1 MTLFERAVAQFQVNL
16 PLLLAAGLAG
26 FSWWL
31 VQSTPK
37 EVTQPRPARVST
49 QADYELF
56 GATVA
61 HFDDQ
66 GRLQAVIDG
75 EAMRHYPVNDEI
87 KIDRMVLSA
96 RDPKGQGLHAVANAG
111 YANQMAREVL
121 ISGGAKIVATP
132 APSTSGSKTGTIRL
146 LGESFHINTQTHVLM
161 TDQPVTVLS
170 DVSKIDAQG
179 LRHDQRTGVTEL
191 KGRVLGEYSEMR
203 QP

>member
-37 EVTQPRPARVST
+37 DAVQPRPARVST

-56 GATVA
+56 GATIA
-61 HFDDQ
+61 HFDGE

-75 EAMRHYPVNDEI
+75 EAIRHFPVNDEL

-96 RDPKGQGLHAVANAG
+96 RGLTGQGIHAVANAG
-111 YANQMAREVL
+111 YANQLTNEVV

-132 APSTSGSKTGTIRL
+132 PPDQKVQKQGPVRLTG
-146 LGESFHINTQTHVLM
+146 EVFQINTKSHVLAS
-161 TDQPVTVLS
+161 DKPVTVLS
-170 DVSKIDAQG
+170 DFAQIDAQG
-179 LRHDQRTGVTEL
+179 IRYDQILGVTEL
-191 KGRVLGEYSEMR
+191 KGRVVGRYSETK
-203 QP
+203 P